1 MKEEE
6 ERSKKDGGRVDER
19 VRKEKK
25 GKWGQGMTE

>member
-25 GKWGQGMTE
+25 WKWGQGMTE